1 MSENIEKPE
10 KEEKISYKSA
20 VEELEKIVHS
30 IENESIDVDQLS
42 EKVKRAS
49 LLLKICSDKLR
60 LTEKEVE
67 KILDGIK
74 E

>member
-1 MSENIEKPE
+1 MSDKIEKS
-10 KEEKISYKSA
+10 EKISYKSA
-20 VEELEKIVHS
+20 VDELEKIVHS

-67 KILDGIK
+67 KILSDIK
-74 E
+74 D

>member
-1 MSENIEKPE
+1 MT
-10 KEEKISYKSA
+10 KIKSYKDA
-20 VEELEKIVHS
+20 MGELELILHS
-30 IENESIDVDQLS
+30 IESESIDVDELS

-49 LLLKICSDKLR
+49 VLLKFCSDKLK

-67 KILDGIK
+67 NILKGIQ

>member
-1 MSENIEKPE
+1 MSEKTEKP
-10 KEEKISYKSA
+10 EKISYKSA
-20 VEELEKIVHS
+20 VDELEKIVHS

>member
-1 MSENIEKPE
+1 M
-10 KEEKISYKSA
+10 
-20 VEELEKIVHS
+20 HS

-74 E
+74 

>member
-1 MSENIEKPE
+1 MT
-10 KEEKISYKSA
+10 KISSYKDA
-20 VEELEKIVHS
+20 IEELELILHS
-30 IENESIDVDQLS
+30 IENESVDVDELS

-49 LLLKICSDKLR
+49 VLLKLCSDKLK

-67 KILDGIK
+67 KILEGIG